1 MEFSRR
7 NSGVGCHS
15 LLQGIFPTQGS
26 MHCRKILHCLS
37 HQGSPTWVTLNAV
50 QYFLTLQITLLT
62 THDCIFHRFEK
73 QKLQTWM
80 RYRMSNLR
88 WPGSRS
94 SGRSRYFWITCTWP
108 WLSMKSNS
116 SVASEEM
123 RMPSPNRAKAKPD
136 QSSSSQEEKENS
148 PQSQKGNAD
157 SRKKPTG
164 GCYWPAHF
172 SSPSLPSFH
181 LSLFCLPT
189 KAPALSNPTL
199 YLRRIVN
206 TIMAGYNHEIS
217 FWWIFKIWALWIQ
230 ATTLGHWCHDK
241 GCVLLITNKPTGNTI
256 FYRNIS
262 KVTAWRQM

>member
-1 MEFSRR
+1 MGFSRQEYWSR
-7 NSGVGCHS
+7 LPFPSPGDLPHPGISALQEDS
-15 LLQGIFPTQGS
+15 LLSEPPGKPN
-26 MHCRKILHCLS
+26 
-37 HQGSPTWVTLNAV
+37 LNAV
-50 QYFLTLQITLLT
+50 QYFLTLQITLLI
-62 THDCIFHRFEK
+62 THDCIFPRFEK
-73 QKLQTWM
+73 QKLQMWM

-136 QSSSSQEEKENS
+136 QSGSSQEEKEKLS
-148 PQSQKGNAD
+148 AKPEGKRWQQEKAD
-157 SRKKPTG
+157 RRLLLAGSLF
-164 GCYWPAHF
+164 F
-172 SSPSLPSFH
+172 SIPSLLPSLTL
-181 LSLFCLPT
+181 LSPYKSTCII
-189 KAPALSNPTL
+189 NPTL